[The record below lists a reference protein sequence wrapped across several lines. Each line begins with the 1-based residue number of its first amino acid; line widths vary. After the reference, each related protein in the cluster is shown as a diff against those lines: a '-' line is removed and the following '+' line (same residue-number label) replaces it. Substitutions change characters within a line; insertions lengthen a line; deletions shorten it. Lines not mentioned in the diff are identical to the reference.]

1 MMIKREVKMFTG
13 SACRGDPSPV
23 YWGALLRSGKTEKEL
38 WSGELDTSNNRME
51 LASAFGGLEALNR
64 ASIIVL
70 TNDSEYVGKGAAE
83 RVEGWKNGILQ
94 PVKSRDLC
102 KRLDELSETHKINWR
117 WVKGHSGHLENKRA
131 DARANRGI
139 YELGEGG
146 CDK

>member
-1 MMIKREVKMFTG
+1 MFID
-13 SACRGDPSPV
+13 SACRGNPGPG
-23 YWGALLRSGKTEKEL
+23 YCGARLRSGKTEKEL
-38 WSGELDTSNNRME
+38 WSGELDTTNNRME

-70 TNDSEYVGKGAAE
+70 TTDSEYVGKGAAE
-83 RVEGWKNGILQ
+83 RVEGRKNASMQ
-94 PVKSRDLC
+94 PVKSRDLWES
-102 KRLDELSETHKINWR
+102 LDELSETHKINWR

>member
-1 MMIKREVKMFTG
+1 MFID
-13 SACRGDPSPV
+13 SACRGNPGPG
-23 YWGALLRSGKTEKEL
+23 YWGARLRSGKTEKEL
-38 WSGELDTSNNRME
+38 LSGELDTTNNRME

-70 TNDSEYVGKGAAE
+70 TTDSEYVGKGAAE
-83 RVEGWKNGILQ
+83 RVEGRKNASMQ
-94 PVKSRDLC
+94 PVKSRDLWE
-102 KRLDELSETHKINWR
+102 RRDELSETHKINWR